1 MKLCP
6 KCKEE
11 LRKVLEDKYVKDYF
25 DDSLDTEAFL
35 ARESFNEE
43 LLFMVSQAEG
53 LDNKLEEK
61 EAGK

>member
-1 MKLCP
+1 MNLCP
-6 KCKEE
+6 ECKEE

-25 DDSLDTEAFL
+25 DDLLDTEAFL

-43 LLFMVSQAEG
+43 LLCMVSQAEG

-61 EAGK
+61 ELR